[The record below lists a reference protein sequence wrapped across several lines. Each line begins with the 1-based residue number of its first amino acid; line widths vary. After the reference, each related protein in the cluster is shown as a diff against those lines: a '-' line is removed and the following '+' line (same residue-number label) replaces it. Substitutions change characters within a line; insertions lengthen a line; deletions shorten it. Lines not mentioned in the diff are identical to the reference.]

1 MRRKTFFLPSFFFSW
16 QVKFYLLLCST
27 FSRSPFFLSCEAKT
41 IKRTQRRLLF
51 KSNGIKGTE
60 EGGPAICAFY
70 SAGVWSLS
78 LSRSLRSLPSSP
90 PPFSSKILIKAPACR
105 VLPRPRLEPRD
116 NELRR
121 LDESLGALGHA
132 GLLFRGK
139 GASRRPGEAGVP
151 ADVGDAGDGLLDL
164 EGSFFRFAGSGLRKG
179 GGRG

>member
-1 MRRKTFFLPSFFFSW
+1 MEPKNCVPWGGGVDRVVSIPLLLFLC
-16 QVKFYLLLCST
+16 LLLCL
-27 FSRSPFFLSCEAKT
+27 FLSFLSLVC
-41 IKRTQRRLLF
+41 F
-51 KSNGIKGTE
+51 
-60 EGGPAICAFY
+60 
-70 SAGVWSLS
+70 SLS
-78 LSRSLRSLPSSP
+78 FASRSLRSLPSSP